1 MSQSDVGEESVNLEF
16 TKFRSVSA
24 AAGQVRF
31 LAFVSFLLAV
41 WQSFQTQFFITIP
54 TFAWLSL
61 HHLSSPLS
69 LIVTFLRRGSFAALI
84 VIGLALIADLILF
97 FSSLLAVFRCFN
109 PVTAAENCPTRLIQ
123 GGWMVLFSAQHSIIA
138 VFELLS
144 MRTYNSLLQESDQQ
158 WSLTLQGMSEEK
170 ARRFTKDAEVR
181 RLRRSAGVRRRLAI
195 FSLVPGITYW
205 IFASPFSEGWLAVV
219 AGTKVL
225 KDVYSIWSSQRE
237 ADPKSKITRKTFS
250 LAATVLSGIYLF
262 LSLAAWM
269 WSEETA
275 VWSNFTMD
283 ALWDGAKSAFDDPF
297 SWMRE
302 TLREGTTADVA
313 PFLLLFALV
322 EGLSISTANTPLRI
336 N

>member
-1 MSQSDVGEESVNLEF
+1 MPESAASEDVSVEL
-16 TKFRSVSA
+16 TKFRSVTA

-41 WQSFQTQFFITIP
+41 WQSFQVQFFITIP

-69 LIVTFLRRGSFAALI
+69 LIVTFLRRGSFVALI
-84 VIGLALIADLILF
+84 IIALALVADLILF
-97 FSSLLAVFRCFN
+97 FSSLLAVTRCLN
-109 PVTAAENCPTRLIQ
+109 PVTAAEDCPTRLTQ

-138 VFELLS
+138 LFELLS
-144 MRTYNSLLQESDQQ
+144 MRTYDNLLRESEEQ
-158 WSLTLQGMSEEK
+158 WSLMLSQFDKEK
-170 ARRFTKDAEVR
+170 TRRFTRNAEVR
-181 RLRRSAGVRRRLAI
+181 RLRRSAGVRRRIAI
-195 FSLVPGITYW
+195 FSLVPDIVYW
-205 IFASPFSEGWLAVV
+205 IFASPFSQGWLAAV
-219 AGTKVL
+219 AGTKAL
-225 KDVYSIWSSQRE
+225 KDVYSIWASHKE
-237 ADPKSKITRKTFS
+237 ADPKSQRTRRSFS
-250 LAATVLSGIYLF
+250 TISTVLSGVYLF

-275 VWSNFTMD
+275 NWNDFTMD

-297 SWMRE
+297 SWVKDTVQKGM
-302 TLREGTTADVA
+302 TADVA

-322 EGLSISTANTPLRI
+322 EGLSISTVNTPLRS

>member
-1 MSQSDVGEESVNLEF
+1 MPQSDVDDDSAGVEF
-16 TKFRSVSA
+16 TRFRSVSA

-41 WQSFQTQFFITIP
+41 WQSFQIQFFITIP

-84 VIGLALIADLILF
+84 VISLALVADLILF
-97 FSSLLAVFRCFN
+97 FSSLLAVLRCFN
-109 PVTAAENCPTRLIQ
+109 PVTAAENCPTRLLQ
-123 GGWMVLFSAQHSIIA
+123 GGWMILFSAQHSIITI
-138 VFELLS
+138 FELLS
-144 MRTYNSLLQESDQQ
+144 MRTYNSLLQESREE
-158 WSLTLQGMSEEK
+158 WSAALQGASKEK
-170 ARRFTKDAEVR
+170 ARRLTRDAENR

-205 IFASPFSEGWLAVV
+205 IFASPFSEGWLAAV

-225 KDVYSIWSSQRE
+225 KDLYSIWSSQRE

-250 LAATVLSGIYLF
+250 VVATVLSGVYLF
-262 LSLAAWM
+262 LSLSAWM

-275 VWSNFTMD
+275 DLSDFTMD
-283 ALWDGAKSAFDDPF
+283 SLWDGAKSAFDDPF
-297 SWMRE
+297 NWMRE
-302 TLREGTTADVA
+302 TLRQGMTADVA

-322 EGLSISTANTPLRI
+322 EGLSISTANTPLRV